1 MARVRGLHRRR
12 CAIAGKIVFELDVKQ
27 PVLDAPMA
35 ACGPGDTLDID
46 GDIKARVGAAV
57 GVFGA
62 RIDLDHG
69 LDVGEARFA
78 WIFAIGCDPIDL
90 VGGDIEP
97 RLDTAMPLL
106 DGRFT
111 DEFGGGRVP
120 KARQITRANPKADPR
135 TWIIR
140 SDRSSG
146 DAWQR

>member
-1 MARVRGLHRRR
+1 MAGAL
-12 CAIAGKIVFELDVKQ
+12 AGKIVFELDVEQ
-27 PVLDAPMA
+27 PVHAFDAPMA
-35 ACGPGDTLDID
+35 ACGPGDTLDIERRR
-46 GDIKARVGAAV
+46 GDIKARVGAAAV

-111 DEFGGGRVP
+111 DEFGGGGG
-120 KARQITRANPKADPR
+120 AE
-135 TWIIR
+135 IIL
-140 SDRSSG
+140 DIG
-146 DAWQR
+146 FQRWLVGFKGE